1 MLPPLVNPRCRARP
15 GGRPLPGLTAA
26 AAAEPPRPPLPA
38 PQPPCHPQGERDRL
52 RLRSAAA
59 TVARHPSAT
68 QPRGPEMSLQPPG
81 APPHPQ
87 SNSNK
92 AVAAV
97 GAPSLLR
104 VSPPA
109 AAAGWTTAGRAS
121 CTRPRSPPHPGQ
133 LLPMGG
139 RCLQPGPPHRRLARP
154 RGWGCGSGSGRPRR
168 RRGSGRG
175 RCWGTWPAGTPAP
188 GTVRGVQSSTTI
200 WPYAVIHRHMNPC

>member
-1 MLPPLVNPRCRARP
+1 MITTMTMTSSRRITVATTNMRSMPWVAGEEAWGVLPPLVNPRCRARP

-139 RCLQPGPPHRRLARP
+139 RCLQPGPPHRRPARP
-154 RGWGCGSGSGRPRR
+154 RGWGCSSGSG
-168 RRGSGRG
+168 
-175 RCWGTWPAGTPAP
+175 PAP
-188 GTVRGVQSSTTI
+188 GTVRGEQSS
-200 WPYAVIHRHMNPC
+200 